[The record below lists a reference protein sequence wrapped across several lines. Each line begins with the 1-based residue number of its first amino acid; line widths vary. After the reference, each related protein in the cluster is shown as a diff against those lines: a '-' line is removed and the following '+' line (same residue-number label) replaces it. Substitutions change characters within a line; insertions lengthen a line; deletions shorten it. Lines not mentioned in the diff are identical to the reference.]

1 MEPTSTDAWTKKR
14 SWGGRF
20 GRQVSKIIRENMK
33 NIQKSTTFNFFLLG
47 FPANVTILVELL
59 VYKNCCSIYC
69 VGGWGLDPYYNSM
82 VSFCCDPFSFPSI
95 STPDKAGSFHFHF
108 LIFHFLTQV
117 RLDLRTMSWFPAP
130 PLPSPR
136 GWPGVAVLNGVVIPL
151 KWRSIISKKIFWWRS
166 ANPHNL
172 VHLQKIAI
180 HDLLIMKPTNTG
192 QLNHRPSG
200 WSGSISKRKFLC
212 CTVLCNCDVCSWL
225 NRK

>member
-20 GRQVSKIIRENMK
+20 GRQVSKIIRKDMEY
-33 NIQKSTTFNFFLLG
+33 IQINFFLLG
-47 FPANVTILVELL
+47 FPTNVTILVEIR

-82 VSFCCDPFSFPSI
+82 VSSCDPFSFPSI

-151 KWRSIISKKIFWWRS
+151 KWRSGISKKKVLVEVSRS
-166 ANPHNL
+166 A
-172 VHLQKIAI
+172 
-180 HDLLIMKPTNTG
+180 
-192 QLNHRPSG
+192 
-200 WSGSISKRKFLC
+200 WSG
-212 CTVLCNCDVCSWL
+212 
-225 NRK
+225 